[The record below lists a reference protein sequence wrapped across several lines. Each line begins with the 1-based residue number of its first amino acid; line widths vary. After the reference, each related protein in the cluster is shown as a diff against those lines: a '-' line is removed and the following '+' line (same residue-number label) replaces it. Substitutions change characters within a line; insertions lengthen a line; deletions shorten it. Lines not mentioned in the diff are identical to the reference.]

1 MFNKFFVY
9 SLVTCSAKVHAVKN
23 PFFTTVTFVVVNEE
37 QQSLTTADGIAY
49 CGKLN
54 LINYAN
60 ADNENYRMNFA

>member
-1 MFNKFFVY
+1 MN
-9 SLVTCSAKVHAVKN
+9 LVVSRMESKSGIHAVKN